1 MLETVKRDK
10 IRDVVATRLRTYI
23 ADEKLKPGDR
33 LPTEGELASQF
44 GVNRLTIREA
54 TKALEYLGIVEAKPG
69 RGLSV
74 GHVRLER
81 VTECLGFH
89 PALQTAAPEELIGTR
104 IVIETGVL
112 PYVIREMERDDAVYH
127 RLNEIN
133 DQLRRATDLQTWVQ
147 LDIAFHR
154 RLVESSGLAPL
165 LAFNDLL
172 TIFFQKFRESVKMAS
187 RQAGVASHQRL
198 IDALRAGQLAEACEA
213 MRAHVESHLERIKAE
228 G

>member
-1 MLETVKRDK
+1 MQGALKRDK
-10 IRDVVATRLRTYI
+10 IRDVVAMRLRAHI
-23 ADEKLKPGDR
+23 AKEQLKPGDR

-54 TKALEYLGIVEAKPG
+54 TKALEFLGIIESKPG

-74 GHVRLER
+74 GQVRLER
-81 VTECLGFH
+81 VTEYLGFH
-89 PALQTAAPEELIGTR
+89 PALQTASPAELIGTR

-112 PYVIREMERDDAVYH
+112 PYVIREIERDEAVYH
-127 RLNEIN
+127 ALNEIN
-133 DQLRRATDLQTWVQ
+133 DRLRRTPDLQSWVE

-172 TIFFQKFRESVKMAS
+172 AVFFQKFRESVKKGG
-187 RQAGVASHQRL
+187 RQAGVESHQRL
-198 IDALRAGQLAEACEA
+198 IDLLRTGRLAEACDEL
-213 MRAHVESHLERIKAE
+213 RAHVESHLGRMK